1 MPARDGKTYREGL
14 RDGRDV
20 WLGGRKVRDVTEEPL
35 LRPVIDATARLYD
48 LQHDPQARDVLTIE
62 CPTLKQRIGR
72 TYHAPRTRE
81 HLTARGAGIRL
92 WMEQSC
98 GFLGRSPDFLNTL
111 VPALAHKSD
120 FFARQSIERK
130 NAIEGYYRHAATHDL
145 FLTHALHDP
154 QVDRSKRRSQQT
166 DPGLCLH
173 VVEENS
179 KGIVVSGAKSVATAA
194 AYADDILL
202 WPAVPN
208 FGPGD
213 EPYAL
218 CCSIPIASDG
228 LKVICRPSFTN
239 LGRTDDFPLSSRYD
253 EMDSV
258 VVFDRV
264 SVPWDRVFL
273 HGDIQLITKMY
284 ATTRVRELSAHQTN
298 IRLQVKLEFIYA
310 LLVRM
315 AQAIGVE
322 AMPPVTIS
330 LGEAAAFIEIIRSAI
345 VAGEQGATVDPENG
359 VLYPDFDALIIG
371 RLMGPR
377 FYPEFM
383 HKLRRLG
390 ASGLMQL
397 PSSIADFDGEL
408 GDELTRFYH
417 GAQISAREKVA
428 LARCAWD
435 ICGSDF
441 GSRHSLYELYYAGD
455 PDVNFARMHTEYG
468 RKHRHLEKFDAFF
481 KQALDQ
487 ANSPVSSP
495 DLNLSSEKILHAAS
509 RT

>member
-1 MPARDGKTYREGL
+1 MAARDGRAYREGL
-14 RDGRDV
+14 RDGRNV
-20 WLGGRKVRDVTEEPL
+20 WLEGRKIRDVTEEPL
-35 LRPVIDATARLYD
+35 LRPVIDATATLYD
-48 LQHDPQARDVLTIE
+48 LQHNAKTRDILTIE
-62 CPTLKQRIGR
+62 CPQLGQRIGR

-81 HLTARGAGIRL
+81 DLAARGAGIRL

-111 VPALAHKSD
+111 VTALAHKSE
-120 FFARQSIERK
+120 FFARQSAERK
-130 NAIEGYYRHAATHDL
+130 TAIESYYRYAATNDI

-154 QVDRSKRRSQQT
+154 QVDRSKRRSQQS

-173 VVEENS
+173 VVEENA
-179 KGIVVSGAKSVATAA
+179 KGIVISGAKSVATAA

-218 CCSIPIASDG
+218 CCSVPIGSDG
-228 LKVICRPSFTN
+228 VKVICRPSFTN
-239 LGRTDDFPLSSRYD
+239 SGRPDDFPLSSRYD

-258 VVFDRV
+258 VVFNRV
-264 SVPWDRVFL
+264 TVPWERVFL
-273 HGDIQLITKMY
+273 HGDINLITKMY

-310 LLVRM
+310 LLTRM

-322 AMPPVTIS
+322 SLPPVAIS
-330 LGEAAAFIEIIRSAI
+330 LGEAAAFIEIIRSAV
-345 VAGEQGATVDPENG
+345 VAGEQGATIDPENG

-397 PSSIADFDGEL
+397 PSSMADFNGAL
-408 GDELTRFYH
+408 GDELTRFYQ

-441 GSRHSLYELYYAGD
+441 GSRHSLYELYYGGD
-455 PDVNFARMHTEYG
+455 PDVNFARMHNEYG

-481 KQALDQ
+481 KKTLADSDAFAAAAPLN
-487 ANSPVSSP
+487 AERSSSLQP
-495 DLNLSSEKILHAAS
+495 HLGA
-509 RT
+509 

>member
-1 MPARDGKTYREGL
+1 MGARNGKAYREAL
-14 RDGRDV
+14 RDGRNV
-20 WLGGRKVRDVTEEPL
+20 WLEGRKIRDVTEEPL
-35 LRPVIDATARLYD
+35 LRPVIDATAHLYD
-48 LQHDPQARDVLTIE
+48 LQHDPVARDVLTIE
-62 CPTLKQRIGR
+62 CPQLGQRIGR

-81 HLTARGAGIRL
+81 QLSARGAAIRL

-111 VPALAHKSD
+111 VTALAHKSN
-120 FFARQSIERK
+120 FFAQQSADRK
-130 NAIEGYYRHAATHDL
+130 AAIEGYYRYAATNDI

-154 QVDRSKRRSQQT
+154 QVDRSKRRSQQN

-179 KGIVVSGAKSVATAA
+179 RGIVVSGAKSVATAA

-218 CCSIPIASDG
+218 CCSVPIGSDG
-228 LKVICRPSFTN
+228 LKIVCRPSFTHI
-239 LGRTDDFPLSSRYD
+239 GRVDDYPLSSRYD

-258 VVFDRV
+258 VIFDKV
-264 SVPWDRVFL
+264 TVPWERVFL
-273 HGDIQLITKMY
+273 HGDINLITKMY

-310 LLVRM
+310 LLTRM

-322 AMPPVTIS
+322 GMPPVTIS
-330 LGEAAAFIEIIRSAI
+330 LGEAAAFIEIIRSAV
-345 VAGEQGATVDPENG
+345 VAGEQGAKLDPDNG

-397 PSSIADFDGEL
+397 PSSMADFDGPL
-408 GDELTRFYH
+408 GDELSRFYH
-417 GAQISAREKVA
+417 GAKISAREKVA

-455 PDVNFARMHTEYG
+455 PDVNFARMHNEYG
-468 RKHRHLEKFDAFF
+468 RKQSHLDKFDAFF
-481 KQALDQ
+481 KKTLDD
-487 ANSPVSSP
+487 ADAAEFPVATETPPMMLQSQL
-495 DLNLSSEKILHAAS
+495 DA
-509 RT
+509 